1 MSNMERFEA
10 SRAYWSEVFDPQTKV
25 ERHLMTLIAFQDL
38 LMQRSMTA
46 ALSATEP
53 RQAVNSERR
62 QNDLIVSIDRLVQ
75 VVTTVQRR
83 RVEATL
89 PPDESLAKA
98 AASNVIEMPKR
109 RSSASRPHLEPNQV
123 PALHPFGPSRATEP
137 RKRGARFAL
146 KLDDPSAA

>member
-1 MSNMERFEA
+1 MERFEA
-10 SRAYWSEVFDPQTKV
+10 SRAYWSEAFDPQTKV

-83 RVEATL
+83 RIEATL
-89 PPDESLAKA
+89 PPANPSAK

-123 PALHPFGPSRATEP
+123 PALHPFGPPRTAEP

-146 KLDDPSAA
+146 NLDDPSAA